1 MLVVVSVD
9 AHFVVIVH
17 ISDHFIILFLLK
29 STNSLHSAH
38 TATRLCPCLLQLL
51 RCSPLSPNQRF
62 VVPVFMFF
70 CCCILYASILSSVCL
85 YVCVCM
91 CIQESIRHSTVY
103 LPELTTGCCSYRL
116 LLPFVVL
123 IVIVAVVVAV
133 IAAPPLPRSLWSLQ
147 RPSKTLCGWLK
158 AHFAIRESQLNN
170 NNNNKQNGNK
180 SKTDGNKYYNSNKNV
195 TQTTIIKA
203 TK

>member
-1 MLVVVSVD
+1 MQAFYRL
-9 AHFVVIVH
+9 FV
-17 ISDHFIILFLLK
+17 
-29 STNSLHSAH
+29 
-38 TATRLCPCLLQLL
+38 C
-51 RCSPLSPNQRF
+51 
-62 VVPVFMFF
+62 M
-70 CCCILYASILSSVCL
+70 
-85 YVCVCM
+85 YVCVCVYRSRFA
-91 CIQESIRHSTVY
+91 IQLFIC
-103 LPELTTGCCSYRL
+103 PALTTGCCSYRL